1 MKEKLIKNYINK
13 LQLNDIKE
21 FTINNNIY
29 LNNDEIIIIYDV
41 LKNNY
46 KDLLNGNYNNSFRI
60 LKKNLIEKNYEQIK
74 KLFFKYKEKYQHLL

>member
-74 KLFFKYKEKYQHLL
+74 KLFFKYKEKYQYLL

>member
-29 LNNDEIIIIYDV
+29 LSNDEIIIIYDV

-60 LKKNLIEKNYEQIK
+60 LKNNLIEKNYEQIK
-74 KLFFKYKEKYQHLL
+74 NLFFRYKEKYQHLL